1 MIRAAYLTN
10 FAVNGPERL
19 KAEAVALERRMSG
32 QSGWVS
38 ASSNALRDARAALE
52 AQRAAMG
59 GA

>member
-10 FAVNGPERL
+10 FAVNGPDRL
-19 KAEAVALERRMSG
+19 KAEAVALERRMAG
-32 QSGWVS
+32 QSVATESSS
-38 ASSNALRDARAALE
+38 AALRDARAALE